1 MDYETA
7 KQWLDCPTDRK
18 LSELGEAVDLL
29 YKKCGSYKV
38 IASQVAPPAS
48 RLSGLHRVFLLPEG
62 IRWQVDEGRI
72 LIGHA
77 QQIARLQGDDQWL
90 LAFSIVQ
97 EKMRG
102 QESKRVVDNV
112 KKTRRV
118 LQSVL
123 RDLSAIR
130 FDAVEPLMLPL
141 TFEFRLTITRAAWP
155 KKLAWTDFTLRA
167 IQEATRVD
175 IEQIARDL
183 TDIVNQ
189 LQPVREKGEG

>member
-1 MDYETA
+1 M
-7 KQWLDCPTDRK
+7 
-18 LSELGEAVDLL
+18 
-29 YKKCGSYKV
+29 
-38 IASQVAPPAS
+38 IARQVAPPAS

-97 EKMRG
+97 EKMSV

-112 KKTRRV
+112 KKTGRA

-130 FDAVEPLMLPL
+130 FDKVEPLVLPL
-141 TFEFRLTITRAAWP
+141 TFEFRLTIIRAAWT
-155 KKLAWTDFTLRA
+155 KKLEWTDFALTA
-167 IQEATRVD
+167 IQGATCVD

-183 TDIVNQ
+183 TGIVDQ
-189 LQPVREKGEG
+189 LQPGERKGGALI